1 MNEMSSAQTMTKNAD
16 GVKIA
21 VIVHIGLTA
30 LLLEQ
35 DVNLFINTCYNYPTL
50 SEMYKYAAY
59 DAMGRKQRG
68 EVVYS

>member
-1 MNEMSSAQTMTKNAD
+1 MQLL
-16 GVKIA
+16 GVHCIGEQA
-21 VIVHIGLTA
+21 TDLVHIGLTA

-68 EVVYS
+68 EVIRPE